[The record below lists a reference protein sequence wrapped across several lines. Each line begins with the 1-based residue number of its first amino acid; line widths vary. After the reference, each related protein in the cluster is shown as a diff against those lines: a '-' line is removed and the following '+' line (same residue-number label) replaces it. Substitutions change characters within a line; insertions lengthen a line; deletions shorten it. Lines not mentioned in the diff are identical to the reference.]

1 VAKSPVV
8 NQSLRRERNP
18 VAKSPVDITVDA
30 WRIPVA
36 KSPRLPSNGRVRC
49 PAAKSPSIAPVSR
62 RAICS
67 GVRALA
73 EQKEERA
80 SIPNYLHN
88 L

>member
-8 NQSLRRERNP
+8 NPSLRRERYP
-18 VAKSPVDITVDA
+18 VAKSPVDKTVDA

-49 PAAKSPSIAPVSR
+49 PAAKSPSIAPVSA
-62 RAICS
+62 RATRS
-67 GVRALA
+67 GVRGLA
-73 EQKEERA
+73 EENEERA
-80 SIPNYLHN
+80 SIPDYLHN